1 MSKKKV
7 LYYMPDNPLKG
18 RGGNLTR
25 CNQMLSYFQKK
36 SDLLDVHFISSM
48 DWDSES
54 KEEFYMK
61 YPSINLKIFPFKM
74 SKSNI
79 FEYLIRDK
87 IPKEI
92 EKALIGDT
100 FDSTTP
106 YFRSIFKKDI
116 AENQY
121 DIVVISYAIWGNL
134 IKDIEGP
141 YFIIDTHD
149 FMTLQY
155 KIKTENT
162 HKLNIGSLFK
172 SEMDILKKF
181 DEIWTYSIEE
191 QYIFEQFTDKKV
203 NLVPVSFPVI
213 HLNENRSVK
222 YEVLYV
228 ASDNPH
234 NVKSIKW
241 FLDKVFPF
249 LQNID
254 IYIIGKICDV
264 IEDTPN
270 IIKLGIVD
278 DLEGI
283 YRNTRICIC
292 PMVTGTGV
300 KIKVLESLSYG
311 LPMVTTRR
319 GVDGLINKS
328 QNGCMVSDEPSIF
341 ADNIKQL
348 LNDQQLYSKMKAEAQ
363 SYFTQNHDEQREE
376 YMLNQVFI
384 PN

>member
-1 MSKKKV
+1 
-7 LYYMPDNPLKG
+7 MPDNPLKG

-25 CNQMLSYFQKK
+25 CNQMLSYFQKN

-48 DWDSES
+48 DWDNES
-54 KEEFYMK
+54 KEAFYVK

-92 EKALIGDT
+92 EKALTRDT

-116 AENQY
+116 EENQY
-121 DIVVISYAIWGNL
+121 DIVVISYATWGNI

-162 HKLNIGSLFK
+162 HKLDIGNLFK

-203 NLVPVSFPVI
+203 ILVPVSFPVI
-213 HLNENRSVK
+213 HLNENRSMK

-241 FLDKVFPF
+241 FLDKVFPL

-254 IYIIGKICDV
+254 IYIVGKICDV
-264 IEDTPN
+264 IEDAPN

-278 DLEGI
+278 DLDGI
-283 YRNTRICIC
+283 YQNTRICIC

-328 QNGCMVSDEPSIF
+328 QNGCMVSDEPAIF

-348 LNDQQLYSKMKAEAQ
+348 LNDQQLYSKIKVEAQ
-363 SYFTQNHDEQREE
+363 SYFTQNHHEQREE
-376 YMLNQVFI
+376 EMLNQVFI